1 MKTIVY
7 SLLLMFLFS
16 SISCT
21 KMNELHQPYLDE
33 GEGIYAA
40 KLDSVLSFSGKNR
53 VKLKLFF
60 PATRIDKVSISWGFG
75 DEKEELNIDKENVE
89 GNVSE
94 VIIPNLPE
102 GNMFFTVVTYDSFNN
117 ASIPNEVNAD
127 IYGDYF
133 QSELLNR
140 MMKKNLYQDS
150 ELMIEWGRIPDKS
163 VGVEITYTDI
173 NDKVVTTVFPI
184 ENKTIIEGVKA
195 NTFVKYRTLF
205 LPVENSIDTFYSNYD
220 EIQIEL

>member
-40 KLDSVLSFSGKNR
+40 KLDSVLSFTGKNR
-53 VKLKLFF
+53 VMLKLFF
-60 PATRIDKVSISWGFG
+60 PATRIDKVVITWGFG
-75 DEKEELNIDKENVE
+75 DEKEEVIIEKKNVE
-89 GNVSE
+89 GNISE

-102 GNMFFTVVTYDSFNN
+102 GNMFFTVITYDSFNN

-127 IYGDYF
+127 VYGEYF

-140 MMKKNLYQDS
+140 MLKKASFHDA
-150 ELMIEWGRIPDKS
+150 ELTLEWGRIPDKS
-163 VGVEITYTDI
+163 VGVEVIYTDI
-173 NDKVVTTVFPI
+173 SNKVVTTVFPI
-184 ENKTIIEGVKA
+184 ENKTLIEGVQA
-195 NTFVKYRTLF
+195 NTLVKYRTLF

-220 EIQIEL
+220 EVLIEL